1 MNKANVITVF
11 SCKGGVGKTTFTNN
25 LAGIFSLMNKKT
37 LIIDLD
43 LSSGG
48 VATTLNIEV
57 TRDIYNLVCDIKN
70 NKFKDI
76 EDYVCNY
83 DEYIDVISSLV
94 DPRMQNKITPKYIDL
109 IISRCENKYD
119 IILIDTSHILSNN
132 NLNILDRCSQILYI
146 MTNDPVDLKNTKNM
160 ISILNET
167 DKKFKIILNNSKDT
181 GKDYF
186 SLFDIKNI
194 IKRNIDY
201 IIPSSFFIKDID
213 KYVIDGDILTMVN
226 KIRTSKKDGIS
237 KYELIARDI
246 LLREEDK

>member
-1 MNKANVITVF
+1 MSKANIITVF

-25 LAGIFSLMNKKT
+25 LAGIFSLMKKKT
-37 LIIDLD
+37 LIVDLD
-43 LSSGG
+43 LTSGG
-48 VATTLNIEV
+48 TAATLMLEV
-57 TRDIYNLVCDIKN
+57 TRDIYSIVCDIKN

-83 DEYIDVISSLV
+83 DEYIDVIASPI
-94 DPRMQNKITPKYIDL
+94 DPRVSHKITPRYIDL
-109 IISRCENKYD
+109 ILARGESKYD

-132 NLNILDRCSQILYI
+132 NLNILDRSKQILYV

-167 DKKFKIILNNSKDT
+167 DKKFKVILNNSKDT

-186 SLFDIKNI
+186 TLFDIKNI

-201 IIPSSFFIKDID
+201 IIPSSFFIRDID

-226 KIRTSKKDGIS
+226 KIRASKKEGIS
-237 KYELIARDI
+237 KYELIAKDI
-246 LLREEDK
+246 LLEEED

>member
-1 MNKANVITVF
+1 MSKANIITVF

-25 LAGIFSLMNKKT
+25 LAGIFSLMKKKT
-37 LIIDLD
+37 LIVDLD
-43 LSSGG
+43 LTSGG
-48 VATTLNIEV
+48 TATTLNVEV
-57 TRDIYNLVCDIKN
+57 TRDIYNLICDVKN

-83 DEYIDVISSLV
+83 DEYIDVIASPI
-94 DPRMQNKITPKYIDL
+94 DPRVFHKITPRHIDL
-109 IISRCENKYD
+109 ILARSESKYD

-132 NLNILDRCSQILYI
+132 NLNILDKSNQILYV

-167 DKKFKIILNNSKDT
+167 DKKFKVILNNSKDT

-186 SLFDIKNI
+186 TLFDIKNI

-237 KYELIARDI
+237 KYELIAKDI
-246 LLREEDK
+246 LLEEED